1 MSRDEDAALGGHLPG
16 PASVSAVLARSRGI
30 PYHTRILIV
39 DDQAT
44 IVANLQKILG
54 EHYVLKTA
62 TCGEEALAIAADF
75 SPALILLDIMMP
87 GIDGYDTCCQLRAH
101 PILRHA
107 KIIMVSSAASVT
119 ERLRG
124 YEVGADDYI
133 IKPFDEEELL
143 AKVGVYLRLKSVEEV
158 DRLKSDM
165 LALLS
170 HEVHTPLN
178 EILAPVDMLLAE
190 QDMNAADQTM
200 LLNLLQHSAQRLLRL
215 FARISKLSQMKA
227 GQWDYAWTTTDLCDV
242 VRDAVSYMTSSA
254 VQRDVHIAQALPD
267 AALARLDRL
276 QIGEVVAAVLENAIR
291 FSPSPG
297 RVALAVEHTEER
309 ICIRVTDRGP
319 GLDPE
324 FLPFVFEPLAQPD
337 LRYHTEGQ
345 GLSLAIA
352 HEIVLAHHGTIRV
365 ESTPRVG
372 TAVTVWLPAA
382 MGTKGGN
389 DAV

>member
-1 MSRDEDAALGGHLPG
+1 M
-16 PASVSAVLARSRGI
+16 

-39 DDQAT
+39 DDQPT
-44 IVANLQKILG
+44 IVAILRKILG
-54 EHYVLKTA
+54 DHYVLKTA

-87 GIDGYDTCCQLRAH
+87 GIDGYDTCLQLRAH
-101 PILRHA
+101 PTLRHT

-133 IKPFDEEELL
+133 TKPFDEEELL
-143 AKVGVYLRLKSVEEV
+143 AKVRVYLRLKSMEEV

-170 HEVHTPLN
+170 HEVRTPLN
-178 EILAPVDMLLAE
+178 EILSPVDMLLAE

-200 LLNLLQHSAQRLLRL
+200 LLNLVQHSAQRLLRL

-227 GQWDYAWTTTDLCDV
+227 GQWDFAWTTTDLCEV
-242 VRDAVSYMTSSA
+242 VRDAVFHVSLTA
-254 VQRDVHIAQALPD
+254 VQRGVHIAQALPD

-276 QIGEVVAAVLENAIR
+276 QMGEVVVAVLENAIR

-297 RVALAVEHTEER
+297 RIIVAVESADER
-309 ICIRVTDRGP
+309 VCVRVTDRGP
-319 GLDPE
+319 GLNPD
-324 FLPFVFEPLAQPD
+324 FLPYVFEPLAQPD
-337 LRYHTEGQ
+337 LRYHPEGQ

-365 ESTPRVG
+365 ESTPWVG
-372 TAVTVWLPAA
+372 TTVTVWLPRA
-382 MGTKGGN
+382 
-389 DAV
+389 